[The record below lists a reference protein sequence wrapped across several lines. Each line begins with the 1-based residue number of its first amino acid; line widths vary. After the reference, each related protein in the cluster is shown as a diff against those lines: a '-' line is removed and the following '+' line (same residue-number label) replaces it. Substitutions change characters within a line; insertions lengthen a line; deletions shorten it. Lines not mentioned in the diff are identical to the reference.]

1 MTEKIEN
8 QQVEQNEP
16 TAIDIIRDLVDN
28 CRWEDALEQL
38 ELLEEKYPDNPDV
51 LYESARIY
59 FELGN
64 YPTAISYYEN
74 LIELHET
81 PVMYFNLGMAYEAN
95 DEKDRAISSYLKCL
109 AINPKFSF
117 AYKKLGTLF
126 MARGDK
132 EDAKEY
138 FTDYLTFDVSADEA
152 EDIKKIIERL

>member
-38 ELLEEKYPDNPDV
+38 ELLEEKHPDNPDV

-117 AYKKLGTLF
+117 AYKKLNDLQTYDKHALRLNFCDLF
-126 MARGDK
+126 LK
-132 EDAKEY
+132 
-138 FTDYLTFDVSADEA
+138 YLFY
-152 EDIKKIIERL
+152 IC

>member
-8 QQVEQNEP
+8 QEVVQNEP
-16 TAIDIIRDLVDN
+16 TAIDIIRDLADN

-95 DEKDRAISSYLKCL
+95 DEADRAISSYLKCL

>member
-8 QQVEQNEP
+8 QKVAQNEP
-16 TAIDIIRDLVDN
+16 TAIDIIRDLADN

-51 LYESARIY
+51 LYEFARIY

-95 DEKDRAISSYLKCL
+95 DEKDRAISNYLKCL

-126 MARGDK
+126 MARGDN

-152 EDIKKIIERL
+152 QDIKKIIERL

>member
-1 MTEKIEN
+1 MAEKIEK
-8 QQVEQNEP
+8 QEVNE
-16 TAIDIIRDLVDN
+16 TETSAIDIIRELVEN

-51 LYESARIY
+51 LYEFARIY

-64 YPTAISYYEN
+64 YPTSISYYEN

-95 DEKDRAISSYLKCL
+95 DEADRAISSYLKCL
-109 AINPKFSF
+109 TMNPKFSF
-117 AYKKLGTLF
+117 AYKKLATLF

-138 FTDYLTFDVSADEA
+138 FTDYLTFDVAADEA
-152 EDIKKIIERL
+152 DDIKKIIERL